1 MKLTLK
7 NSTITHFCDALRTNW
22 NGSRRL
28 GLIFAL
34 LMAFAAAPLH
44 ANQLT
49 YQNLYNF
56 NCNTG
61 GCFPYDFGQLIQ
73 GPDGYLYGT
82 ASSGGRSNN
91 GTIFKVSR
99 DGSTYLDLWY
109 FDGKTT
115 GAFPYAALATA
126 SDNNFYGTTS
136 EGGKHGAG
144 TLFRFNPQ
152 TNSLTVLHHFTVAEG
167 APLTAPFQPVYG
179 GPLYGVTG
187 PGTTYSLTPG
197 TGVYKKLQNTAPGP
211 MWGPFIYGSNLNLYG
226 TTQTGGL
233 NNLGTVFS
241 MSPTTGAINVV
252 YNFTGGSDGSAP
264 ESSVLQL
271 PGSNTDL
278 YGTADSGGSG
288 SNGTFFRVTTGG
300 SLVWSTGFDPY
311 AGGFSC
317 NVDGG
322 NPAAALVPAGSGLF
336 YGAASLGGTNC
347 WGTILEV
354 DSSGVLQELLDFGEC
369 AACNFGEQPDT
380 TLLADT
386 NGSFYGLTV
395 SGGAPNGQTNPMGNL
410 YVLTPPNPIQIIST
424 LCCAYVG
431 PENPIVVIGDGLSQV
446 IEVSFAGV
454 QAQFQPG
461 SDTYLVADVPTDAVD
476 GPIIV
481 TLATG
486 AQIES
491 QETMHIVPMITNL
504 DPSSGPVGTQ
514 VGIVGGGFTGATVVT
529 FGGVQ
534 ATNFTVVT
542 PSLIQAIV
550 PNRAKTG
557 KVKVTTPN
565 GTATSTQTF
574 TVN

>member
-7 NSTITHFCDALRTNW
+7 NSPLTLLCDVLKTNW

-28 GLIFAL
+28 VLACAL
-34 LMAFAAAPLH
+34 LLACAAAPLH
-44 ANQLT
+44 ATQLT
-49 YQNLYNF
+49 YYNLYNF

-61 GCFPYDFGQLIQ
+61 GCSPYDFGQLIQ
-73 GPDGYLYGT
+73 GTDGYLYGT
-82 ASSGGRSNN
+82 ASTGGRGN
-91 GTIFKVSR
+91 GTVFKVSR

-136 EGGKHGAG
+136 AGGKHGFG

-152 TNSLTVLHHFTVAEG
+152 TNALTVLHHFTGAEG
-167 APLTAPFQPVYG
+167 APVTAPFQPSTVD
-179 GPLYGVTG
+179 PLYGVTG
-187 PGTTYSLTPG
+187 AGTAYSLTPA
-197 TGVYKKLQNTAPGP
+197 TGAYRNLHKKAPGP
-211 MWGPFIYGSNLNLYG
+211 MWGPFIYGSDLNLYG

-241 MSPTTGAINVV
+241 MTPTTGAINIV
-252 YNFTGGSDGSAP
+252 YSFTGGSDGSAP

-271 PGSNTDL
+271 PGPNTDL

-288 SNGTFFRVTTGG
+288 SNGTFFRMTTGG

-311 AGGFSC
+311 GGGFTC

-322 NPAAALVPAGSGLF
+322 NPAAALVSAGSGLF

-347 WGTILEV
+347 LGTILEV

-380 TLLADT
+380 TLLPDT
-386 NGSFYGLTV
+386 KGSFYGLTV
-395 SGGAPNGQTNPMGNL
+395 SGGAPNGQTNPVGNL
-410 YVLTPPNPIQIIST
+410 YVLTPPNPIQNVRT

-431 PENPIVVIGDGLSQV
+431 PENPIVVLGDGLSEVIQV
-446 IEVSFAGV
+446 AFAGV

-461 SDTYLVADVPTDAVD
+461 SDTYLIADVPTDAVD
-476 GPIIV
+476 GPITV

-491 QETMHIVPMITNL
+491 QTNMHIVPIITNL
-504 DPSSGPVGTQ
+504 DPPSGPVGTQ
-514 VGIVGGGFTGATVVT
+514 VGIVGGGFTGATEVT
-529 FGGVQ
+529 FGGVK

-542 PSLIQAIV
+542 PSLIQAVV
-550 PNRAKTG
+550 PARAKTG
-557 KVKVTTPN
+557 EVKVATPN

>member
-1 MKLTLK
+1 MSYTRML
-7 NSTITHFCDALRTNW
+7 DVLRTYW

-28 GLIFAL
+28 AL
-34 LMAFAAAPLH
+34 ACSLLLTFAAAPLH
-44 ANQLT
+44 ATQLT
-49 YQNLYNF
+49 DQNLYNF

-73 GPDGYLYGT
+73 GTDGYLYGT
-82 ASSGGRSNN
+82 ASTGGRGNH
-91 GTIFKVSR
+91 GTVFKVSR
-99 DGSTYLDLWY
+99 DGTTYLDLWY

-115 GAFPYAALATA
+115 GAFPYAALAAA
-126 SDNNFYGTTS
+126 SDGNFYGTTS
-136 EGGKHGAG
+136 QGGKHGAG

-152 TNSLTVLHHFTVAEG
+152 TNALTVLHHFTIAEG
-167 APLTAPFQPVYG
+167 SPLTAPFQAVVNG
-179 GPLYGVTG
+179 SLYGVTG
-187 PGTTYSLTPG
+187 PGTTYSVTLA
-197 TGVYKKLQNTAPGP
+197 GVYKKLHNKAPGP
-211 MWGPFIYGSNLNLYG
+211 MWGPFIYGSDLNLYG

-241 MSPTTGAINVV
+241 MSPISGAVNPI
-252 YNFTGGSDGSAP
+252 YSFSGGDGSAP

-271 PGSNTDL
+271 QGSNTDL
-278 YGTADSGGSG
+278 YGTTNSGGGG
-288 SNGTFFRVTTGG
+288 SNGTFFRMTTGG
-300 SLVWSTGFDPY
+300 SLTWSTGFDPY
-311 AGGFSC
+311 VGGYTC
-317 NVDGG
+317 NNDGG
-322 NPAAALVPAGSGLF
+322 SPSAALVSAGSGLF

-369 AACNFGEQPDT
+369 ATCNFGEQPDT

-395 SGGAPNGQTNPMGNL
+395 SGGAPNGQTNPVGNL
-410 YVLTPPNPIQIIST
+410 YVLTPPNPIQIITT

-446 IEVSFAGV
+446 IEVTFAGV

-461 SDTYLVADVPTDAVD
+461 SDTYLIAQVPADAVD

-491 QETMHIVPMITNL
+491 QGITHIVPMITNL

-514 VGIVGGGFTGATVVT
+514 VGIVGGGFAGATKVT
-529 FGGVQ
+529 FGKVE
-534 ATNFTVVT
+534 ATNFAVVT

-550 PNRAKTG
+550 PARAKTG
-557 KVKVTTPN
+557 KITVTTPN
-565 GTATSTQTF
+565 GIATSTQTF

>member
-1 MKLTLK
+1 MSYTRML
-7 NSTITHFCDALRTNW
+7 DVLRTYW
-22 NGSRRL
+22 NGSR
-28 GLIFAL
+28 GFAFACSL
-34 LMAFAAAPLH
+34 LLVFAAAPLH
-44 ANQLT
+44 ATQLT

-56 NCNTG
+56 NCNNG

-73 GPDGYLYGT
+73 GSDGYLYGT
-82 ASSGGRSNN
+82 ASTGGRNN
-91 GTIFKVSR
+91 DGTIFKVSR
-99 DGSTYLDLWY
+99 DGTTYLDLWY

-136 EGGKHGAG
+136 EGGKHGVG

-152 TNSLTVLHHFTVAEG
+152 TNALTVLHHFTVVEG
-167 APLTAPFQPVYG
+167 APVTAPFQPVYG
-179 GPLYGVTG
+179 GSLYGVTG
-187 PGTTYSLTPG
+187 SGTTYSLAPA
-197 TGVYKKLQNTAPGP
+197 TGAYKKLHKAPGP
-211 MWGPFIYGSNLNLYG
+211 MWGPFIYGSDLNLYG
-226 TTQTGGL
+226 TTQTGGS

-241 MSPTTGAINVV
+241 MSPTSEAVNVV
-252 YNFTGGSDGSAP
+252 YNFSGGDGSAP

-271 PGSNTDL
+271 AGANTDL
-278 YGTADSGGSG
+278 YGTTDSGGGG
-288 SNGTFFRVTTGG
+288 SNGTFFRMTTGG

-311 AGGFSC
+311 GGGVTC

-322 NPAAALVPAGSGLF
+322 NPAAALVSAGTGLF
-336 YGAASLGGTNC
+336 YGTASLGGNNC
-347 WGTILEV
+347 WGTVLEV

-369 AACNFGEQPDT
+369 AACNFGEQPDA
-380 TLLADT
+380 TLLEDT

-395 SGGAPNGQTNPMGNL
+395 SGGTPNGQTNPMGNL
-410 YVLTPPNPIQIIST
+410 YVLTPPNPIQIITT

-446 IEVSFAGV
+446 IQVTFAGV

-491 QETMHIVPMITNL
+491 QQITRIVPMITNL

-514 VGIVGGGFTGATVVT
+514 VGIVGGGFAGATNVT
-529 FGGVQ
+529 FGGVK

-542 PSLIQAIV
+542 PSMIQAIV
-550 PNRAKTG
+550 PKHAKTG